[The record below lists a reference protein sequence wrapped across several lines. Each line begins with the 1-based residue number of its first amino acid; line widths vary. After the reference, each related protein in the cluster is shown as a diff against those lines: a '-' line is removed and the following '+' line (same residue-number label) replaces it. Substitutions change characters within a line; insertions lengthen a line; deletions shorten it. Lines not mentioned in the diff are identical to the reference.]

1 MVNHMTSNDRNAR
14 SDRPISGHGTDAA
27 TTSAGVTIQPF
38 FHDGTGTWS
47 YVVSCG
53 RDAVV
58 IDPVLDYDPRSGHV
72 ATDSARRLLDYLAAH
87 ALRLHRILETH
98 AHADHLTAAAFLR
111 ARSSAPVAIGAGIR
125 SVQAHFADIFALTS
139 NSPELADAFEQLL
152 VDGEVIEAGALR
164 IEVLATPGHTADSI
178 SYRIDGNV
186 FVGDT
191 LFAPDLGTAR
201 CDFPG
206 GSVEQLYASIQRLYA
221 LPAETVLWL
230 CHDYPPDGR
239 ERRANVTVAESRRDN
254 HMLAGDTPLDE
265 FSEARHARDTG
276 LPLPTLLYPSL
287 QVNLRGG
294 TLPASADNRR
304 RYLLTPLHLDGPAD
318 GL

>member
-1 MVNHMTSNDRNAR
+1 MVDTATRDDGTM
-14 SDRPISGHGTDAA
+14 HGEKPALA
-27 TTSAGVTIQPF
+27 IEPF
-38 FHDGTGTWS
+38 FHEGTGTWS
-47 YVVSCG
+47 YVVSRG

-72 ATDSARRLLDYLAAH
+72 ATESARQLLDYAAAH
-87 ALRLHRILETH
+87 GLRLLRILETH
-98 AHADHLTAAAFLR
+98 AHADHLTAATFLR
-111 ARSSAPVAIGAGIR
+111 ARSSAPVSIGVGIR

-139 NSPELADAFEQLL
+139 DDPELADAFQQLL
-152 VDGEVIEAGALR
+152 VDGEVIEAGKLR
-164 IEVLATPGHTADSI
+164 IEVMATPGHTADSI

-221 LPAETVLWL
+221 LPDDTVLWL
-230 CHDYPPDGR
+230 CHDYPPAGR
-239 ERRANVTVAESRRDN
+239 ERRDRVTVAESKRDN
-254 HMLAGDTPLDE
+254 RMLASDTPLDAY
-265 FSEARHARDTG
+265 SEARHARDAG
-276 LPLPTLLYPSL
+276 LPAPNLLYPSL

-294 TLPASADNRR
+294 KLPAPADNGR
-304 RYLLTPLHLDGPAD
+304 RYLLIPLHVDPPGDDL
-318 GL
+318 

>member
-1 MVNHMTSNDRNAR
+1 MVDNNPNDAN
-14 SDRPISGHGTDAA
+14 SDRPVPGRRVDAA
-27 TTSAGVTIQPF
+27 ATSAGLTIQPF

-47 YVVSCG
+47 YVVSRG
-53 RDAVV
+53 VDAVV
-58 IDPVLDYDPRSGHV
+58 IDPVLDYDQHSGHV

-87 ALRLHRILETH
+87 DLRLHRVLETH

-139 NSPELADAFEQLL
+139 DDPDLADAFEQLL
-152 VDGEVIEAGALR
+152 ADGEVIEAGALR
-164 IEVLATPGHTADSI
+164 IEVLATPGHTADGI

-186 FVGDT
+186 FIGDT

-206 GSVEQLYASIQRLYA
+206 GSVEQLYSSIQRLYA
-221 LPAETVLWL
+221 LPVDTVLWL
-230 CHDYPPDGR
+230 CHDYPPADR
-239 ERRANVTVAESRRDN
+239 EPRASVTVAESRRDN
-254 HMLAGDTPLDE
+254 RMLAGDTPLE
-265 FSEARHARDTG
+265 VFSEARHARDAG
-276 LPLPTLLYPSL
+276 LPPPKLLYPSL
-287 QVNLRGG
+287 QVNIRGG
-294 TLPASADNRR
+294 KLPAPADNGRH
-304 RYLLTPLHLDGPAD
+304 YLVTPVRIEAPGD